1 VADLIL
7 YNANVITMDPACPK
21 AELVAVENGLIKAVG
36 RNGDIQPFRNKKV
49 EIIDCKGKTVIPGFI
64 DAHCHLAAY
73 AEGLVSVDLS
83 PQGGTRSLADVRD
96 RIRMFCVDRPPGT
109 WIRGK
114 GYNEFYLKEKRHPN
128 GHDLDK
134 AAPLHPVK
142 LTHRSGHAHVLNS
155 LGLRLVGITAES
167 GDPPEGLIDRDLLT
181 GKPTGIL
188 YGMGSYLAK
197 WIPAL
202 TMGEMKEGV
211 ERVNKELLSSGIT
224 SIQDATSHNDI
235 KSWSMME
242 KWKIDGIFTPSI
254 RMMLGLSGFDQ
265 CKKNMFG
272 RETQSK
278 GLRTGGV
285 KIIVHEITGDLSP
298 SQSILNRLVV
308 DIHRT
313 GLQAVLHCVEEKT
326 IVAACDAIEHALMQ
340 LPRKDHRHRIEHCSV
355 CPPALAKR
363 IGSLGIMVVTQPSF
377 IYYSGDRYLETVPA
391 EQLKSLY
398 PIRSLMQCNIHVVG
412 SSDFP
417 IVQPNPLVG
426 IATAVTRK
434 SEKGKPVLPE
444 ERISTAEALRM
455 YTVMAAEA
463 CFEEDIK
470 GSIVVGKN
478 ADLVVLGHDP
488 MTAANDEI
496 KSIRVEMTVHNGN
509 IVWREQ

>member
-1 VADLIL
+1 MIDLIL

-21 AELVAVENGLIKAVG
+21 AELLALEGSRISAVTKNEDIKL
-36 RNGDIQPFRNKKV
+36 FRTGNKK
-49 EIIDCKGKTVIPGFI
+49 IIDCKGKTIMPGFI

-73 AEGLVSVDLS
+73 AEGLMSVDLS

-96 RIRMFCVDRPPGT
+96 RIRMSCAARPSGT

-128 GHDLDK
+128 RHDLDK
-134 AAPLHPVK
+134 AAPSHPVK

-155 LGLRLVGITAES
+155 LGLKLAGITAES
-167 GDPPEGLIDRDLLT
+167 GDPPEGLIDRDLET
-181 GKPTGIL
+181 GDPTGIL

-197 WIPAL
+197 RIPVL
-202 TMGEMKEGV
+202 TIGEMRDGI
-211 ERVNKELLSSGIT
+211 ERVNDKLLSFGVT

-235 KSWSMME
+235 KSWNTMQQ
-242 KWKIDGIFTPSI
+242 WKIEGVFKPSI
-254 RMMLGLSGFDQ
+254 RMMLGISGFDQ
-265 CKKNMFG
+265 YKKNMFG
-272 RETQSK
+272 RQTLPN
-278 GLRTGGV
+278 GPRTSGV

-298 SQSILNRLVV
+298 SQTMLNRLVA

-313 GLQAVLHCVEEKT
+313 GLQVVLHCVEEKT
-326 IVAACDAIEHALMQ
+326 IIAACDAIERALEQ
-340 LPRKDHRHRIEHCSV
+340 LPRRDHRHRIEHCSV
-355 CPPALAKR
+355 CPPTLAKR
-363 IGSLGIMVVTQPSF
+363 ISDLGILVVTQPSF

-398 PIRSLMQCNIHVVG
+398 PIRSLMRSDIHVAA

-417 IVQPNPLVG
+417 IAQPNPFIG

-434 SEKGKPVLPE
+434 SETGKSVLPE
-444 ERISTAEALRM
+444 EGILPAEALRM
-455 YTVMAAEA
+455 YTITAAQA

-470 GSIVVGKN
+470 GSIAVGKN
-478 ADLVVLGHDP
+478 ADLVILSHDP
-488 MTAANDEI
+488 SIAGNDEI
-496 KSIRVEMTVHNGN
+496 KSIRVEMTIVNGN